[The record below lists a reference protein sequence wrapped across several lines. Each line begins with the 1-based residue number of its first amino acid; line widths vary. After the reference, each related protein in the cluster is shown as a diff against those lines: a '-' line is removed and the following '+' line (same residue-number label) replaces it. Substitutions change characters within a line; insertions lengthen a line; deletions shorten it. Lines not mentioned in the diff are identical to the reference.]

1 MISYATMQKP
11 AVFVG
16 CHDHVIVEVDSWVD
30 GPLLFYSTHQL

>member
-16 CHDHVIVEVDSWVD
+16 CHDHVIVEVDS
-30 GPLLFYSTHQL
+30 